1 MKNTNLFEVSRTVY
15 FSLLDLMHF
24 VTKSVDVSLT
34 SISGF
39 DALIIAWPRS
49 VPKQIYN
56 GTRQHLTN

>member
-39 DALIIAWPRS
+39 DALIIA
-49 VPKQIYN
+49 
-56 GTRQHLTN
+56 